1 MKNALGALGQWQLEV
16 GEPVP
21 SGAGSLAS
29 ELIKESNANVCLFV
43 QGLTGIGRRLL
54 TPKGRV
60 YNLFALYAHLATL
73 GLCVHPKGMSQLQK
87 LFQVGGR
94 GEEQRSFLSDSGRSL
109 GMGRS
114 QAFIPF
120 PMNGP

>member
-21 SGAGSLAS
+21 SGTGSLGS

-43 QGLTGIGRRLL
+43 QGLMGIGRRLL

-60 YNLFALYAHLATL
+60 HNVFPLYPLCPPSPPSHTL
-73 GLCVHPKGMSQLQK
+73 PS
-87 LFQVGGR
+87 
-94 GEEQRSFLSDSGRSL
+94 SGKSL
-109 GMGRS
+109 GRGRS
-114 QAFIPF
+114 QQPF
-120 PMNGP
+120 VLFPINGP

>member
-1 MKNALGALGQWQLEV
+1 VKNALGALGQWQLEV

-21 SGAGSLAS
+21 SGAGSLGS

-60 YNLFALYAHLATL
+60 YNLFTLYI
-73 GLCVHPKGMSQLQK
+73 LCPPSHSRFVCTSEGS
-87 LFQVGGR
+87 VTASAAASGGGPWR
-94 GEEQRSFLSDSGRSL
+94 RAEEL
-109 GMGRS
+109 
-114 QAFIPF
+114 PV
-120 PMNGP
+120 